1 MHGQADESLHVVYLG
16 LGSNLG
22 DRDANLAAAIQA
34 LAELV
39 TVERV
44 SSVYDTAPL
53 HVTDQPRFH
62 NLVCQA
68 TTDLTPPAL
77 LRAAKAI
84 ERHLGRADG
93 RRYGPRVIDIDV
105 LLYDSLVLQTDE
117 LTVPHP
123 RTAERAFVLAPL
135 AEIAPLLVHPVL
147 GETMPFLLSHLAESD
162 VRRVG
167 PLPQLER

>member
-1 MHGQADESLHVVYLG
+1 MHGQAGENLHVVYLG
-16 LGSNLG
+16 LGSNIG
-22 DRDANLAAAIQA
+22 DRDANLAAAIRA
-34 LAELV
+34 IEEVV

-44 SSVYDTAPL
+44 SAVYDTAPM

-68 TTDLTPPAL
+68 TTALAPPAL
-77 LRAAKAI
+77 LHAAKAI

-93 RRYGPRVIDIDV
+93 PRYGPRVIDIDV
-105 LLYDSLVLQTDE
+105 LLYDQLVLQTDE

-123 RTAERAFVLAPL
+123 RLAERAFVLAPL
-135 AEIAPLLVHPVL
+135 AEIAPELPHPVL
-147 GETMPFLLSHLAESD
+147 GETMSLLLSHLAESD
-162 VRRVG
+162 VRRIG

>member
-1 MHGQADESLHVVYLG
+1 MHGQTGENFHVVYLG
-16 LGSNLG
+16 LGSNIG
-22 DRDANLAAAIQA
+22 YPDTNLAAAIQA
-34 LAELV
+34 LREV
-39 TVERV
+39 ITVERV
-44 SSVYDTAPL
+44 SSVYDTAPM
-53 HVTDQPRFH
+53 HVTNQPRFH

-77 LRAAKAI
+77 LHAAKAI

-93 RRYGPRVIDIDV
+93 PRYGPRLIDIDV

-123 RTAERAFVLAPL
+123 RLAERAFVLAPL
-135 AEIAPLLVHPVL
+135 AEIAPEMVHPVL
-147 GETMPFLLSHLAESD
+147 GETMSLLLSHLTESD

-167 PLPQLER
+167 PLPQRER